1 MKHTPPMQKT
11 NTIHHSKTRKSLS
24 LLLALV
30 ALSTGSFAQTMGK
43 VTGTVKNKDN
53 SALSM
58 ATIMLLKSAD
68 SSVIKTELSD
78 EKGTFEMAVP
88 AGNYLLR
95 YTNIGFS
102 DFWSTPFTLTDGSPF
117 TAPAVT
123 LQSSTVK
130 LKDASVV
137 ARKPMIEIKA
147 DKTIFNVENSIN
159 ATGSNALEL
168 LRKSPGMQVDNN
180 DNISMRG
187 KNGVKIYIDGKP
199 SQLDAAS
206 LASYLK
212 SINSSDIEAIEMISN
227 PSAKYDAAGNAG
239 IVNIKLKKNKKIGTN
254 GSINAG
260 LNQGIRMKE
269 NAAVNLNYRDKKL
282 NVFGNASYNGGIYQ
296 NDQNLYRT
304 SNNIIFDPHT
314 VQLTNNKNTNLK
326 AGADYFVNRTT
337 TIGVIAT
344 TAISDGTWSSTGTTK
359 IYEERPNGTKGDY
372 LKTLRAYNKI
382 PGASTN
388 SNLNFN
394 YRFVDTNGKEFN
406 IDADYGTFISR
417 HSSYQPNYYDNAN
430 GTIDTFTYKNITPV
444 NIDIYS
450 LKGDGEQNLWKGKL
464 GYGLKFSYVK
474 TRNTFDFFNV
484 YNNVDVKVMDR
495 SNKFEY
501 TENVNAAYVNYNR
514 QFSEK
519 WSLQAGVRAE
529 QTNSEGKLTRA
540 DSIKQNDDD
549 VKRTYL
555 NLFPSGALTWTL
567 NKNNTLNFTYSRRI
581 DRPTYEDL
589 NPFEFKLDEL
599 TYNKGN
605 AFLRPQYTDNYEISH
620 TFMGFINT
628 TIGYSHVK
636 DYAVQVL
643 DTTKKNATYVQQQN
657 LATQDIYT
665 FSINSPLMIKK
676 WWTGYVSVWGNYQSY
691 SGKIT
696 DRNLTMKIPTY
707 GAYMQHSFTLG
718 KEYTA
723 EISGWFNGPG
733 IWGATGKTNA
743 QGSLDIGLQKKFLN
757 KKLIVKLSATDLL
770 ATASPWRINSN
781 FSGLI
786 IKGNGTWESRTV
798 RLNLTYQFGSSQIK
812 SARQRQTG
820 LEDEK
825 KRLKG

>member
-1 MKHTPPMQKT
+1 MTHTSMHTTIKHLPKT
-11 NTIHHSKTRKSLS
+11 
-24 LLLALV
+24 LALLFV
-30 ALSTGSFAQTMGK
+30 LVLSSSYSIAQTLTK
-43 VTGTVKNKDN
+43 ISGTVKDKDN
-53 SALSM
+53 KGIAM
-58 ATIMLLKSAD
+58 ATIMLMKAAD
-68 SSVIKTELSD
+68 SGVVKTELSD
-78 EKGTFEMAVP
+78 NSGTFEMSVP

-95 YTNIGFS
+95 YSNVGYS
-102 DFWSTPFTLTDGSPF
+102 DAWSAPFTLAENPPYV
-117 TAPAVT
+117 APTVA
-123 LQSSTVK
+123 LQSSSIK
-130 LKDASVV
+130 LKDAAVV

-206 LASYLK
+206 LAAYLK

-260 LNQGIRMKE
+260 LNQGIRMKQ
-269 NAAVNLNYRDKKL
+269 NASLNLNYRDKKL

-314 VQLTNNKNTNLK
+314 VQLTDNVNTNFK

-337 TIGVIAT
+337 TIGIIAT
-344 TAISDGTWSSTGTTK
+344 TSISDGTWTSTGTTK
-359 IYEERPNGTKGDY
+359 IYDEGSNGTKGDY
-372 LKTLRAYNKI
+372 LKTLRAYNRI
-382 PGASTN
+382 PGANTN

-406 IDADYGTFISR
+406 IDADYGTFVSR
-417 HSSYQPNYYDNAN
+417 KSSYQPNYYDNAD
-430 GTIDTFTYKNITPV
+430 GSIDSFVYKNVTPV

-450 LKGDGEQNLWKGKL
+450 LKADAEQNLWKGKL

-484 YNNVDVKVMDR
+484 QHNVDVKVLNM
-495 SNKFEY
+495 SNKFAY
-501 TENVNAAYVNYNR
+501 IENVNAAYVNYNK
-514 QFSEK
+514 QLSEK

-529 QTNSEGKLTRA
+529 QTNSEGQLTRA
-540 DSIKQNDDD
+540 DSIKQGDDN

-555 NLFPSGALTWTL
+555 NLFPSGALTWVVS
-567 NKNNTLNFTYSRRI
+567 KNNTLNFTYSRRI

-605 AFLRPQYTDNYEISH
+605 AFLRPQYTDNIEVTH
-620 TFMGFINT
+620 TFMGMINT

-643 DTTKKNATYVQQQN
+643 DTTNKNATYVQQQN
-657 LATQDIYT
+657 LAVQEIYT

-676 WWTGYVSVWGNYQSY
+676 WWNGYVSLWGNYQSF

-696 DRNLTMKIPTY
+696 DRTLTMKIPTY

-718 KEYTA
+718 KDYTA
-723 EISGWFNGPG
+723 EISGWFSGPG
-733 IWGATGKTNA
+733 IWGATGKTKA
-743 QGSLDIGLQKKFLN
+743 QGSLDIGLQKKFLK
-757 KKLIVKLSATDLL
+757 KKLVVKLSATDLL

-786 IKGNGTWESRTV
+786 INGNGTWESRTV

>member
-1 MKHTPPMQKT
+1 MTHTPMQHT
-11 NTIHHSKTRKSLS
+11 NTGHQPKTRRSLT
-24 LLLALV
+24 LLLAMMT
-30 ALSTGSFAQTMGK
+30 LSSGAFAQTLGK
-43 VTGTVKNKDN
+43 VTGTVNDKDRKP
-53 SALSM
+53 LSM
-58 ATIMLLKSAD
+58 ATIMLLKTTD

-78 EKGTFEMAVP
+78 EKGTFEMAAP
-88 AGNYLLR
+88 AGNYFLC
-95 YTNIGFS
+95 YTNIGYANG
-102 DFWSTPFTLTDGSPF
+102 WSSPFTLNENTPYN
-117 TAPAVT
+117 APTVT
-123 LQSSTVK
+123 LENTSVK
-130 LKDASVV
+130 LKDASIV
-137 ARKPMIEIKA
+137 ARKPMIEVKA
-147 DKTIFNVENSIN
+147 DKTVFNVENSIN

-212 SINSSDIEAIEMISN
+212 SLNSSDIEAIEMISN

-254 GSINAG
+254 GGVNFG
-260 LNQGIRMKE
+260 LVQGIRLKE
-269 NAAVNLNYRDKKL
+269 NGSLNLNYRDKKI
-282 NVFGNASYNGGIYQ
+282 NVFGNVSENLGKYQ

-304 SNNIIFDPHT
+304 SNNTVFDPHT
-314 VQLTNNKNTNLK
+314 VQITNNKNVNFK
-326 AGADYFVNRTT
+326 AGADYFVNSKT
-337 TIGVIAT
+337 TIGIIAMSSINNEDWT
-344 TAISDGTWSSTGTTK
+344 STGTTR
-359 IYEERPNGTKGDY
+359 IYDAGTMLY
-372 LKTLRAYNKI
+372 QKTLRAYNTI
-382 PGASTN
+382 PGATTN
-388 SNLNFN
+388 SNFNFN
-394 YRFVDTNGKEFN
+394 YRFADTNGREFN
-406 IDADYGTFISR
+406 IDADYGTYVSR
-417 HSSYQPNYYDNAN
+417 KSSFQPNYYDNAN
-430 GTIDTFTYKNITPV
+430 GSIDTFTYKNITPV

-450 LKGDGEQNLWKGKL
+450 LKADGEQNLWKGKL

-484 YNNVDVKVMDR
+484 NNNVEEKVLDR
-495 SNKFEY
+495 SNKFAY
-501 TENVNAAYVNYNR
+501 IENVNAAYINYNR
-514 QFSEK
+514 QLSEK

-529 QTNSEGKLTRA
+529 QTNSEGQLTRA
-540 DSIKQNDDD
+540 DSVKQNDDN
-549 VKRTYL
+549 VKRTYI
-555 NLFPSGALTWTL
+555 NLFPSGALTWTV
-567 NKNNTLNFTYSRRI
+567 NKNNTLNLTYSRRI

-605 AFLRPQYTDNYEISH
+605 AFLRPQYTDNVEVSH
-620 TFMGFINT
+620 TLMGMITT

-643 DTTKKNATYVQQQN
+643 DTTNKNATYVQQQN
-657 LATQDIYT
+657 LARQEIYT

-676 WWTGYVSVWGNYQSY
+676 WWNGYVSIWGNYQSF

-696 DRNLTMKIPTY
+696 DRSLTMKIPTY

-757 KKLIVKLSATDLL
+757 KKLVVKLSATDLL
-770 ATASPWRINSN
+770 ATASPWRIKSD
-781 FSGLI
+781 FSGLVI
-786 IKGNGTWESRTV
+786 NGNGTWESRTV
-798 RLNLTYQFGSSQIK
+798 RMNLTYQFGSSQIK